1 MGDTLK
7 DKVAIVTGGGSGI
20 GRATARLFGIEGGR
34 VVVADIDLEGAEET
48 VKMIEDDRGEG
59 LFVGADVSKE
69 EDVKEMIDRAVDTY
83 GRLDILFNNAGIGA
97 TAKATEASPEHWEKV
112 LGVNLEGAFLS
123 CKYAIPEM
131 IKGGGGSIVNNGSIL
146 AEVGFSE
153 ATAYSASKHGVVGL
167 TQTVAI
173 DYAAEGIRANSV
185 CPGFIRTPMVTRN
198 LGKEEAEQVA
208 ALHPLGRM
216 GEPEEVA
223 EAVLFLA
230 SDKASFITRTCL
242 FVDGG
247 YTAR

>member
-20 GRATARLFGIEGGR
+20 GRATALLFGREGAR

-48 VKMIEDDRGEG
+48 VKMVVDEG
-59 LFVGADVSKE
+59 PEAFSVRADVSDE
-69 EDVKEMIDRAVDTY
+69 EDVKRMIEQAVDTH

-97 TAKATEASPEHWEKV
+97 TAKVTEASEEHWRKV
-112 LGVNLEGAFLS
+112 LGVNLEGAFLG
-123 CKYAIPEM
+123 CKYAIPQM

-153 ATAYSASKHGVVGL
+153 ATAYSASKHGLVGL
-167 TQTVAI
+167 TQTIAI
-173 DYAAEGIRANSV
+173 DYAAEGIRANVV
-185 CPGFIRTPMVTRN
+185 CPGFIRTPMVTES
-198 LGKEEAEQVA
+198 LGEEETKQIA

-216 GEPEEVA
+216 GESEEVA

-230 SDKASFITRTCL
+230 SDKASFVTGTCL

>member
-20 GRATARLFGIEGGR
+20 GRATALLFGREGAR

-48 VKMIEDDRGEG
+48 VKMVVDEG
-59 LFVGADVSKE
+59 AEAFFVRADVSDE
-69 EDVKEMIDRAVDTY
+69 EDVKRMIEQAVDTH

-97 TAKATEASPEHWEKV
+97 TAKVTEASEEHWRKV
-112 LGVNLEGAFLS
+112 LGVNLEGAFLG
-123 CKYAIPEM
+123 CKYAIPQM

-153 ATAYSASKHGVVGL
+153 ATAYSASKHGLVGL
-167 TQTVAI
+167 TQTIAI
-173 DYAAEGIRANSV
+173 DYAAEGIRANVV
-185 CPGFIRTPMVTRN
+185 CPGFIRTPMVTES
-198 LGKEEAEQVA
+198 LGEEETKQIA

-216 GEPEEVA
+216 GDSEEVA

-230 SDKASFITRTCL
+230 SDKASFVTGTCL

>member
-1 MGDTLK
+1 MGETLK
-7 DKVAIVTGGGSGI
+7 EKVAIVTGGGSGI
-20 GRATARLFGIEGGR
+20 GRATARLFGGEGAR
-34 VVVADIDLEGAEET
+34 VLVADIDKEGAEET
-48 VKMIEDDRGEG
+48 VKMIVDDGGEA
-59 LFVGADVSKE
+59 LFVATDVSKE
-69 EDVKEMIDRAVDTY
+69 EDVKRLVNQAVDTY
-83 GRLDILFNNAGIGA
+83 GRLDIIFNNAGVGE
-97 TAKATEASPEHWEKV
+97 TAKVTEASAEHWQRV
-112 LGVNLEGAFLS
+112 LDINLAGAFLG

-131 IKGGGGSIVNNGSIL
+131 IKGGGGSIINNGSIL
-146 AEVGFSE
+146 AEVGFGE

-173 DYAAEGIRANSV
+173 DYAAQGIRANTV
-185 CPGFIRTPMVTRN
+185 CPGFIRTPMVAGN
-198 LGKEEAEQVA
+198 LGEEEAKQVA

-230 SDKASFITRTCL
+230 SDQASFVTGTCL